1 MDCYDD
7 CSLIDPYNLLG
18 VTINSSP
25 KEVKQAYYNLALLC
39 HPDKGGCSKD
49 MDIVNSAYRYVIEQ
63 IESIDFDLTF
73 ESLEEDFSKFCL

>member
-1 MDCYDD
+1 MDGYDD

-39 HPDKGGCSKD
+39 HPDKSNTPLPPNLPGH
-49 MDIVNSAYRYVIEQ
+49 IPSASGTWQVHWLGQ
-63 IESIDFDLTF
+63 MALH
-73 ESLEEDFSKFCL
+73 